1 MKILET
7 RYNKI
12 PAWLVFDGTEIV
24 GKFDS
29 KKEAEDYVEQNRV

>member
-12 PAWLVFDGTEIV
+12 PAWLVFD
-24 GKFDS
+24 S